1 VALVSLNLLHG
12 ASYLFRMR
20 NLAFQ
25 GIDISSELSVA
36 KPISEEEL
44 KTLVV

>member
-1 VALVSLNLLHG
+1 
-12 ASYLFRMR
+12 MR